1 MAAERLCGWVP
12 GATCVYLSG
21 WERITC
27 RGLAS
32 NVSGNGSVGNIV
44 SVSSHVLGKLVAAV
58 WSRGLVREEQSTEE
72 KEKRQ
77 EKEGVSVRVCEC
89 ECASAWVSVCE

>member
-1 MAAERLCGWVP
+1 M
-12 GATCVYLSG
+12 
-21 WERITC
+21 
-27 RGLAS
+27 
-32 NVSGNGSVGNIV
+32 SGNGSVGNIV

-89 ECASAWVSVCE
+89 VSAWVSVSECECVGMCESVCECASVCVSVN